1 MFTFRNIFEMNWR
14 NKIIHPLQL
23 TLIVLSMI
31 LPILVHAQSNQS
43 DTSFFL
49 SSKKGLIGAIGKSIS
64 VSNPISG
71 IPQNAAEK
79 NAAEFEPF
87 DGKFIRNI
95 SINKLQFNKLVNDT
109 SLNNPNFFN
118 QLGNKLHVSTHQTV
132 IKKNLFFKVGER
144 VDPNLFADNEKFL
157 RDLSFLQDARIIIL
171 PIKDNSDE
179 VDVLVLVKDVFPIGG
194 SVSEINTNLVD
205 MEINNDNIFG
215 SGNRLKF
222 QQLFDTKRNPKY
234 TYGIEYLSRNIA
246 GSFLNVSA
254 GINFERPAF
263 NSAKREENSYFIRGD
278 LPLVS
283 PYHPYTGGFDLSV
296 NNTQN
301 AYSSDSLYNQQLKYG
316 YYNADLW
323 LGYSLGA
330 KEQML
335 DNLGTRKR
343 NIISARVL
351 HRYFTVRPDTLQ
363 FLYDSRYN
371 DVTGMLF
378 SYTVFERDFY
388 HTNFIYGFGRNEDLP
403 EGFSLS
409 FTGGWADR
417 QDVSRLYIG
426 FEYQRS
432 YFNNKRAFLNYTIK
446 SGGYLNRNQA
456 EDLSALASLEL
467 ITPLKKL
474 KKRNWFMRHF
484 LSGSVTF
491 QKFIRLNDPLR
502 VSSIFGIP
510 KIRNTRIDGTAR
522 VTINAETVFYNTF
535 KLVGFNFAPFAFTN
549 FSYLKLSASDPA
561 DGAVYSAL
569 GAGLRSRNENL
580 VFGTMELKAYYFPKV
595 VEYMNS
601 WNISLSTN
609 LRFRYQT
616 DLIRKPDFVIVN

>member
-1 MFTFRNIFEMNWR
+1 MNWCD
-14 NKIIHPLQL
+14 KIVNPLHL
-23 TLIVLSMI
+23 ATLVFIII
-31 LPILVHAQSNQS
+31 LPVLGEAQSNKYDS
-43 DTSFFL
+43 SFFL
-49 SSKKGLIGAIGKSIS
+49 NSKKGLIGAIGKSIS

-71 IPQNAAEK
+71 IPQNDAEK
-79 NAAEFEPF
+79 NAVEFEPF
-87 DGKFIRNI
+87 EGKFIRNI

-109 SLNNPNFFN
+109 SVNNTNFFN
-118 QLGNKLHVSTHQTV
+118 QIGNKLHISTRQEV
-132 IKKNLFFKVGER
+132 VKKNLFFKIGER

-157 RDLSFLQDARIIIL
+157 RDLSFLQDARIIII
-171 PIKDNSDE
+171 PIKENLDE
-179 VDVLVLVKDVFPIGG
+179 VDVLILVKDVFPIGG
-194 SVSEINTNLVD
+194 SVSEVNTNLFD
-205 MEINNDNIFG
+205 MEINNDNVFG

-234 TYGIEYLSRNIA
+234 SYGVEFLSRNIA
-246 GSFLNVSA
+246 GSFLNIAA

-263 NSAKREENSYFIRGD
+263 NSAKREENSYFLRGE

-323 LGYSLGA
+323 IGYSLGA
-330 KEQML
+330 KERML

-343 NIISARVL
+343 NILSARVL

-371 DVTGMLF
+371 DVTGTLF
-378 SYTVFERDFY
+378 SFTIFERDFY

-417 QDVSRLYIG
+417 QDISRFYFG
-426 FEYQRS
+426 VEYQRS
-432 YFNNKRAFLNYTIK
+432 YFNNKKAFLNYTLK
-446 SGGYLNRNQA
+446 SGGYLNRSQP
-456 EDLSALASLEL
+456 EDISALASLEL

-474 KKRNWFMRHF
+474 RKKNWFVRHF
-484 LSGSVTF
+484 LSGSVTI

-522 VTINAETVFYNTF
+522 LTINAETVFYNTYKF
-535 KLVGFNFAPFAFTN
+535 VGFNFAPFVFTN
-549 FSYLKLSASDPA
+549 ISYLKLSALDPA

-595 VEYMNS
+595 VENMNS

-616 DLIRKPDFVIVN
+616 DLIRKPDFVVVN

>member
-1 MFTFRNIFEMNWR
+1 MNWCK
-14 NKIIHPLQL
+14 KIFYSLQL
-23 TLIVLSMI
+23 ITIVLVII
-31 LPILVHAQSNQS
+31 LPFFGEAQSTKYDS
-43 DTSFFL
+43 SFFL

-64 VSNPISG
+64 VSNPITG

-79 NAAEFEPF
+79 NAMEFEPF
-87 DGKFIRNI
+87 EGKFIRTI
-95 SINKLQFNKLVNDT
+95 SINKLQFNKLLNDT
-109 SLNNPNFFN
+109 SINNSNIFN
-118 QLGNKLHVSTHQTV
+118 QIGNKLHISTRQDV
-132 IKKNLFFKVGER
+132 VKKNLFFKSGER

-157 RDLSFLQDARIIIL
+157 RDLSFLQDARIIIV
-171 PIKDNSDE
+171 PVKENADE
-179 VDVLVLVKDVFPIGG
+179 VDVLILVKDVFPIGG
-194 SVSEINTNLVD
+194 SVSEVNTNLFD
-205 MEINNDNIFG
+205 IELNNDNIFG

-234 TYGIEYLSRNIA
+234 SYGVEFLSRNIA
-246 GSFLNVSA
+246 GSFLNVAA
-254 GINFERPAF
+254 GINFERPTF
-263 NSAKREENSYFIRGD
+263 NSSKREENSYFLRGE

-323 LGYSLGA
+323 IGYSLGA
-330 KEQML
+330 KERML

-343 NIISARVL
+343 NILSARVL

-378 SYTVFERDFY
+378 SYTIFERDFY

-432 YFNNKRAFLNYTIK
+432 YFNNKKAFLNYTLK
-446 SGGYLNRNQA
+446 SGGYLNRNKA
-456 EDLSALASLEL
+456 EDISALASLEL
-467 ITPLKKL
+467 ITPLKRL
-474 KKRNWFMRHF
+474 KKRNWFVRHF

-522 VTINAETVFYNTF
+522 LTINAETVFYNTF
-535 KLVGFNFAPFAFTN
+535 KLVGFNFAPFVFSN
-549 FSYLKLSASDPA
+549 LSYLKLSALDPA

-580 VFGTMELKAYYFPKV
+580 VFGTMELKAYYFPKI
-595 VEYMNS
+595 VENMNS

-616 DLIRKPDFVIVN
+616 DLIRKPDFVVVN

>member
-1 MFTFRNIFEMNWR
+1 MNWC
-14 NKIIHPLQL
+14 NKITNPLHL
-23 TLIVLSMI
+23 ATLVLVII
-31 LPILVHAQSNQS
+31 LPILGYTQTTKY

-49 SSKKGLIGAIGKSIS
+49 SSKKGLIGALGKSIS
-64 VSNPISG
+64 VSNPISN
-71 IPQNAAEK
+71 IPQNSAEK
-79 NAAEFEPF
+79 NAVEFEPF
-87 DGKFIRNI
+87 EGKFIRTI
-95 SINKLQFNKLVNDT
+95 SINKLMFNKMVNDT
-109 SLNNPNFFN
+109 SFNNSNIFN
-118 QLGNKLHVSTHQTV
+118 QIGNKLHISTHQQV
-132 IKKNLFFKVGER
+132 VKKNLFFKKGER

-157 RDLSFLQDARIIIL
+157 RDLSFLQDARIIIV
-171 PIKDNSDE
+171 PVKDNADE

-194 SVSEINTNLVD
+194 SVSEVNTNLFD
-205 MEINNDNIFG
+205 MEINNDNLFG

-222 QQLFDTKRNPKY
+222 QQLFDIKRNPKY
-234 TYGIEYLSRNIA
+234 TYGLEFLSRNIA
-246 GSFLNVSA
+246 GSFLNVAA
-254 GINFERPAF
+254 GINFERPTF
-263 NSAKREENSYFIRGD
+263 NSSKREENSYFLRGE

-330 KEQML
+330 KERML

-343 NIISARVL
+343 NILSARVL
-351 HRYFTVRPDTLQ
+351 HRYFTVRPDTLH

-417 QDVSRLYIG
+417 QDISRLYIG

-432 YFNNKRAFLNYTIK
+432 YFNNKKAFLNYTLK
-446 SGGYLNRNQA
+446 SGGYLNKNEA
-456 EDLSALASLEL
+456 EDISALASMEL

-474 KKRNWFMRHF
+474 KKRNWFVRHF

-522 VTINAETVFYNTF
+522 ITINAETVLYNTF
-535 KLVGFNFAPFAFTN
+535 KLVGFNFAPFVFSN
-549 FSYLKLSASDPA
+549 LSYLKLSALDPA

-595 VEYMNS
+595 VENMNS

-609 LRFRYQT
+609 LRFRFQT
-616 DLIRKPDFVIVN
+616 DLIQKPDFVIVN

>member
-1 MFTFRNIFEMNWR
+1 MT
-14 NKIIHPLQL
+14 PLHL
-23 TLIVLSMI
+23 TTLVLVII
-31 LPILVHAQSNQS
+31 LPILGKTQSS
-43 DTSFFL
+43 KYDSSFFL

-71 IPQNAAEK
+71 IPQNDAEK
-79 NAAEFEPF
+79 NAVEFEPF
-87 DGKFIRNI
+87 EGKFIRNI

-109 SLNNPNFFN
+109 SVNNTNIFN
-118 QLGNKLHVSTHQTV
+118 QIGNKLHISTRQEV
-132 IKKNLFFKVGER
+132 IKKNLFFKVGDR

-157 RDLSFLQDARIIIL
+157 RDLSFLQDARIIIVS
-171 PIKDNSDE
+171 INENSDE

-194 SVSEINTNLVD
+194 SVSEVNTNLFD

-222 QQLFDTKRNPKY
+222 QQLFDTKRTPKY
-234 TYGIEYLSRNIA
+234 AYGVEFLSRNIA
-246 GSFLNVSA
+246 GSFLNIAA

-263 NSAKREENSYFIRGD
+263 NSAKREENSYFLRGE

-323 LGYSLGA
+323 IGYSLGA
-330 KEQML
+330 KERML

-343 NIISARVL
+343 NILSARVL

-378 SYTVFERDFY
+378 SYTIFERDFY

-417 QDVSRLYIG
+417 QDISRFYFG
-426 FEYQRS
+426 VEYQRS
-432 YFNNKRAFLNYTIK
+432 YFNSKKAFLNYTLK
-446 SGGYLNRNQA
+446 SGGYLNRNQP
-456 EDLSALASLEL
+456 EDISALASLEL
-467 ITPLKKL
+467 ITPLKKM
-474 KKRNWFMRHF
+474 KKKNWFIRHF
-484 LSGSVTF
+484 LSGSITL

-522 VTINAETVFYNTF
+522 LTINAETVFYNTF
-535 KLVGFNFAPFAFTN
+535 KLVGFNFAPFVFSN
-549 FSYLKLSASDPA
+549 ISYLKLSALDPA
-561 DGAVYSAL
+561 VGAVYSSL

-595 VEYMNS
+595 VENMNS

-616 DLIRKPDFVIVN
+616 DLIRKPDFVVVN

>member
-1 MFTFRNIFEMNWR
+1 MNWR
-14 NKIIHPLQL
+14 YKITHPLQL
-23 TLIVLSMI
+23 LIIVLGII
-31 LPILVHAQSNQS
+31 LPFWGSSQINQS

-71 IPQNAAEK
+71 IPQNDAEK

-87 DGKFIRNI
+87 EGKFIRSI

-109 SLNNPNFFN
+109 SLNNTNIFN
-118 QLGNKLHVSTHQTV
+118 QIGNKLHISTQQQV
-132 IKKNLFFKVGER
+132 IKKNLFFKIGER

-157 RDLSFLQDARIIIL
+157 RDLSFLQDARIIVVPVKENL
-171 PIKDNSDE
+171 DE
-179 VDVLVLVKDVFPIGG
+179 VDILVLIKDVFPIGG
-194 SVSEINTNLVD
+194 SVSEVNTNLVD

-222 QQLFDTKRNPKY
+222 QQLFDTKRSPNY
-234 TYGIEYLSRNIA
+234 SYGIEFLSRNIA
-246 GSFLNVSA
+246 GSFLNVAA
-254 GINFERPAF
+254 GIQFERPTF
-263 NSAKREENSYFIRGD
+263 NAAKREENSYFIKGD

-283 PYHPYTGGFDLSV
+283 PYHPYTGGFELSV

-330 KEQML
+330 KERML

-343 NIISARVL
+343 NILSARVL

-417 QDVSRLYIG
+417 QDISRLYIG
-426 FEYQRS
+426 VEYQRS
-432 YFNNKRAFLNYTIK
+432 YFNNKKAFLNYTLK
-446 SGGYLNRNQA
+446 SGSYFNKNQA

-474 KKRNWFMRHF
+474 KKRNWFVRHF

-522 VTINAETVFYNTF
+522 ITINAETVFYNTF
-535 KLVGFNFAPFAFTN
+535 KLVGFNFAPFVFSN
-549 FSYLKLSASDPA
+549 LSYLKLTATDPA

-595 VEYMNS
+595 VENMNS

>member
-1 MFTFRNIFEMNWR
+1 MNWCKNIFYS
-14 NKIIHPLQL
+14 LQL
-23 TLIVLSMI
+23 TTIVLVII
-31 LPILVHAQSNQS
+31 LPIFGEAQSTKYDS
-43 DTSFFL
+43 SFFL
-49 SSKKGLIGAIGKSIS
+49 SSKKGLIGVIGKSIS
-64 VSNPISG
+64 VSNPITG

-79 NAAEFEPF
+79 NAIEFEPF
-87 DGKFIRNI
+87 EGKFIRTI
-95 SINKLQFNKLVNDT
+95 SIKKLQFNKLLNDT
-109 SLNNPNFFN
+109 SINNSNIFN
-118 QLGNKLHVSTHQTV
+118 QIGNKLHISTRQEV
-132 IKKNLFFKVGER
+132 VKKNLFFKPGER

-157 RDLSFLQDARIIIL
+157 RDLSFLQDARIIIV
-171 PIKDNSDE
+171 PVKENADE
-179 VDVLVLVKDVFPIGG
+179 VDVLILVKDVFPIGG
-194 SVSEINTNLVD
+194 SVSEVNTNLFD
-205 MEINNDNIFG
+205 MELNNDNIFG

-234 TYGIEYLSRNIA
+234 SYGVEFLSRNIA
-246 GSFLNVSA
+246 GSFLNVAA

-263 NSAKREENSYFIRGD
+263 NSSKREENSYFLRGD

-323 LGYSLGA
+323 IGYSLGA
-330 KEQML
+330 KERML

-343 NIISARVL
+343 NILSARVL

-378 SYTVFERDFY
+378 SYTIFERDFY

-432 YFNNKRAFLNYTIK
+432 YFNNKKAFLNYTLK
-446 SGGYLNRNQA
+446 SGGYFNRNQA
-456 EDLSALASLEL
+456 EDISALASLEL
-467 ITPLKKL
+467 ITPLKRL
-474 KKRNWFMRHF
+474 KKRNWFVRHF

-522 VTINAETVFYNTF
+522 LTINAETVFYNTF
-535 KLVGFNFAPFAFTN
+535 KLVGFNFAPFVFSN
-549 FSYLKLSASDPA
+549 LSYLKLSALDPA

-580 VFGTMELKAYYFPKV
+580 VFGTMELKAYYFPKI
-595 VEYMNS
+595 VENMNS
-601 WNISLSTN
+601 WNISISTN

-616 DLIRKPDFVIVN
+616 DLIRKPDFVVVN

>member
-1 MFTFRNIFEMNWR
+1 LSIIRNIISMNWC
-14 NKIIHPLQL
+14 NKISNPFHLFTIALF
-23 TLIVLSMI
+23 II
-31 LPILVHAQSNQS
+31 LPILGNSQITKY

-49 SSKKGLIGAIGKSIS
+49 SSKKGLIGALGKSIS

-71 IPQNAAEK
+71 IPQNSAEK

-87 DGKFIRNI
+87 EGKFIRTI
-95 SINKLQFNKLVNDT
+95 SINKLQFNKMVNDT
-109 SLNNPNFFN
+109 SFNNSNIFN
-118 QLGNKLHVSTHQTV
+118 QIGNKLHISTHQQV
-132 IKKNLFFKVGER
+132 VKKNLFFKIGER
-144 VDPNLFADNEKFL
+144 VDPNLLADNEKFL
-157 RDLSFLQDARIIIL
+157 RDLSFLQDARIIIV
-171 PIKDNSDE
+171 PIKENADE
-179 VDVLVLVKDVFPIGG
+179 VDILVLVKDVFPIGG
-194 SVSEINTNLVD
+194 SVSEVNTNLFD
-205 MEINNDNIFG
+205 MEINNDNILG

-222 QQLFDTKRNPKY
+222 KQLFDTKRNPKY
-234 TYGIEYLSRNIA
+234 SYGLEFLTRNIG
-246 GSFLNVSA
+246 GSFLNVAA
-254 GINFERPAF
+254 GINFERPTF
-263 NSAKREENSYFIRGD
+263 NSSKREENSYFLRGE

-330 KEQML
+330 KERML

-343 NIISARVL
+343 NILSARVL

-363 FLYDSRYN
+363 FLYDSRYT

-417 QDVSRLYIG
+417 QNISRLYIG

-432 YFNNKRAFLNYTIK
+432 YFNNKKAFLNYTLK
-446 SGGYLNRNQA
+446 SGGYLNKNKA
-456 EDLSALASLEL
+456 EDISALASIEL

-474 KKRNWFMRHF
+474 KRRNWFVRHF

-510 KIRNTRIDGTAR
+510 KIRDTRIDGTAR

-535 KLVGFNFAPFAFTN
+535 KLVGFNFAPFIFSN
-549 FSYLKLSASDPA
+549 LSYLKLSALDPA
-561 DGAVYSAL
+561 DAAVYSAL
-569 GAGLRSRNENL
+569 GTGLRSRNENL

-595 VEYMNS
+595 VENMNS
-601 WNISLSTN
+601 WNISLTTN

-616 DLIRKPDFVIVN
+616 DLIQKPDFVIVN